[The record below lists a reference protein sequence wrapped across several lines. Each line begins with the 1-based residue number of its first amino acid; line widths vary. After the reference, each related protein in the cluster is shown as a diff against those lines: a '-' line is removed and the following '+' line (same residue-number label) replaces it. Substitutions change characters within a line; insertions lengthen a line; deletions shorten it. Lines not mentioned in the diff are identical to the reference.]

1 MLSDQF
7 LRISFFSIWY
17 TKELM
22 DEDEEEE
29 VVVKTTIRE
38 LVVYS
43 VFLLMLSIGNS
54 ELIWNLVNF
63 TDFILF
69 FSYVQHDFSYLLP
82 F

>member
-54 ELIWNLVNF
+54 ELI
-63 TDFILF
+63 
-69 FSYVQHDFSYLLP
+69 
-82 F
+82 

>member
-1 MLSDQF
+1 
-7 LRISFFSIWY
+7 
-17 TKELM
+17 M

-54 ELIWNLVNF
+54 ELI
-63 TDFILF
+63 
-69 FSYVQHDFSYLLP
+69 
-82 F
+82 